1 MIKAGD
7 RDALDVLGFSAGSPL
22 RLAAATVDPEQVAIG
37 ESVRCS
43 VELHNDGPDSQS
55 VLVDFRV
62 WFVKSNG
69 TTTAKVFKGA
79 EADVAPDESITVS
92 KKVSLQQHSTRTHHP
107 GEHVVE
113 VLVNGEARPVG
124 RFEIR

>member
-1 MIKAGD
+1 M
-7 RDALDVLGFSAGSPL
+7 
-22 RLAAATVDPEQVAIG
+22 IG
-37 ESVRCS
+37 ESIRCT
-43 VELHNDGPDSQS
+43 VELHNDDADRHS

-62 WFVKSNG
+62 WFVKANG
-69 TTTAKVFKGA
+69 SSSPKVFKGT
-79 EADVAPDESITVS
+79 EADVEPGAALTVS

-124 RFEIR
+124 TFVLR